1 MEMPVS
7 AVSPACP
14 AVVPSREEY
23 ARLARRATLIPV
35 YAELVAD
42 TETPV
47 SALLKLGP
55 SPYRFLLESVER
67 GERLGRYSF
76 VGNTASL
83 IFRSKGTRV
92 AVGRP
97 GRESET
103 GFVFSEEEASDP
115 FETLRRLFKAYR
127 PADVPG
133 LPRFYGGA
141 VGYLG
146 YDMVRFFERLPAAK
160 PDPIGAPD
168 AYFIFTDT
176 VLIFDHL
183 QRTLKIVVNTQP
195 EGKDPDRAYDEALA
209 RIEETLA
216 RLEGPAPSRPALVL
230 DGGSGKEAG
239 LPEEARSNFQRP
251 EFEDA
256 VRAAKEF
263 IRAGDVLQV
272 VLSQRF
278 EVPVAA
284 APVDIYRVLR
294 TVNPSPYMFCLEFPD
309 LAVVGSSPEVMV
321 QAEQGVAR
329 LRPIAGTRPR
339 GRTSEEDEA
348 LARELLQDRKEIAE
362 HEMLVD
368 LGCSD
373 LERVCQPGS
382 VQVDERMVVE
392 RYSHVM
398 HIVSGISGRLA
409 PDRDPFDL
417 LRATFP
423 AGTVSGAPRLRAMEI
438 IDQLEP
444 VRRGPYAGAIGY
456 FGFSGN
462 MDSCIAIRTAVVKDG
477 TAYVQAGAGIVAD
490 SDPAREYEETLNK
503 ARAMLK
509 AIALAERASAR

>member
-1 MEMPVS
+1 M
-7 AVSPACP
+7 
-14 AVVPSREEY
+14 
-23 ARLARRATLIPV
+23 
-35 YAELVAD
+35 
-42 TETPV
+42 
-47 SALLKLGP
+47 
-55 SPYRFLLESVER
+55 
-67 GERLGRYSF
+67 
-76 VGNTASL
+76 
-83 IFRSKGTRV
+83 
-92 AVGRP
+92 
-97 GRESET
+97 
-103 GFVFSEEEASDP
+103 
-115 FETLRRLFKAYR
+115 
-127 PADVPG
+127 
-133 LPRFYGGA
+133 
-141 VGYLG
+141 
-146 YDMVRFFERLPAAK
+146 
-160 PDPIGAPD
+160 
-168 AYFIFTDT
+168 
-176 VLIFDHL
+176 
-183 QRTLKIVVNTQP
+183 
-195 EGKDPDRAYDEALA
+195 
-209 RIEETLA
+209 
-216 RLEGPAPSRPALVL
+216 
-230 DGGSGKEAG
+230 
-239 LPEEARSNFQRP
+239 
-251 EFEDA
+251 
-256 VRAAKEF
+256 RAAKEF

-509 AIALAERASAR
+509 AIALAERAAARSTCRRNAPGAAVKPRRAPAASRRES

>member
-1 MEMPVS
+1 
-7 AVSPACP
+7 
-14 AVVPSREEY
+14 
-23 ARLARRATLIPV
+23 
-35 YAELVAD
+35 
-42 TETPV
+42 
-47 SALLKLGP
+47 
-55 SPYRFLLESVER
+55 
-67 GERLGRYSF
+67 
-76 VGNTASL
+76 
-83 IFRSKGTRV
+83 
-92 AVGRP
+92 
-97 GRESET
+97 
-103 GFVFSEEEASDP
+103 DP

-398 HIVSGISGRLA
+398 
-409 PDRDPFDL
+409 
-417 LRATFP
+417 
-423 AGTVSGAPRLRAMEI
+423 
-438 IDQLEP
+438 
-444 VRRGPYAGAIGY
+444 
-456 FGFSGN
+456 
-462 MDSCIAIRTAVVKDG
+462 
-477 TAYVQAGAGIVAD
+477 
-490 SDPAREYEETLNK
+490 
-503 ARAMLK
+503 
-509 AIALAERASAR
+509 